1 MATLDDEWNDF
12 IDDEENDVAMYESF
26 ETNNYNHI
34 EDGNIPK
41 SSNIYIST
49 KTKIAY
55 LSHNVNLYDVFWKIE
70 VNNYNIP
77 NEGVIKKQMK
87 FISNSEKELDNLR
100 KNIKDDMLVDEYIL
114 NHLDNPDSGRIKFK
128 DVRKISIGVCKKD
141 ILSYRCKKKS
151 AFYNCFVLI
160 LRIWYEGSFHEV
172 HVKVFNTGKL
182 EIPGIKNDNLLY
194 LVLDLLVKICKPFI
208 SEKLTW
214 NDNITTVLINSNFNC
229 GFYVNR
235 AKLYS
240 IIQFKYKISSVYDPC
255 SYPGIQCKFYYNTK
269 LPYTEQQIGVLDSK
283 YKESDYKKI
292 SFMIFRT
299 GSVLIVGKCN
309 EDELNN
315 IYMFLKEMLFN
326 EYNLIYETNKEEENV
341 EIKKNKKTRRKTIT
355 INVDC

>member
-12 IDDEENDVAMYESF
+12 IDDEENDVAMYESL
-26 ETNNYNHI
+26 ETSNYNHI

-55 LSHNVNLYDVFWKIE
+55 LNHTVNLYDVFWKIK

-87 FISNSEKELDNLR
+87 FISNSEEELDILR

-114 NHLDNPDSGRIKFK
+114 NHLNNPESGRIKFK

-160 LRIWYEGSFHEV
+160 LRISYEGSFHEV

-194 LVLDLLVKICKPFI
+194 LVLDLLVKICKPYI
-208 SEKLTW
+208 SENLTW

-235 AKLYS
+235 AKLYN

-269 LPYTEQQIGVLDSK
+269 LPYTEQQLGVLDSK
-283 YKESDYKKI
+283 YKENDYKKI

-315 IYMFLKEMLFN
+315 IYMFLKDMLFN
-326 EYNLIYETNKEEENV
+326 EYNLIYETNKQEENIEV
-341 EIKKNKKTRRKTIT
+341 KKNKKTRRKTIT

>member
-1 MATLDDEWNDF
+1 
-12 IDDEENDVAMYESF
+12 
-26 ETNNYNHI
+26 
-34 EDGNIPK
+34 
-41 SSNIYIST
+41 
-49 KTKIAY
+49 
-55 LSHNVNLYDVFWKIE
+55 
-70 VNNYNIP
+70 
-77 NEGVIKKQMK
+77 
-87 FISNSEKELDNLR
+87 
-100 KNIKDDMLVDEYIL
+100 MLVDEYIL
-114 NHLDNPDSGRIKFK
+114 NHLNNPESGRIKFK

-160 LRIWYEGSFHEV
+160 LRISYEGSFHEV

-194 LVLDLLVKICKPFI
+194 LVLDLLVKICKPYI
-208 SEKLTW
+208 SENLTW

-235 AKLYS
+235 AKLYN

-269 LPYTEQQIGVLDSK
+269 LPYTEQQLGVLDSK
-283 YKESDYKKI
+283 YKENDYKKI

-315 IYMFLKEMLFN
+315 IYMFLKDMLFN
-326 EYNLIYETNKEEENV
+326 EYNLIYETNKQEENIEV
-341 EIKKNKKTRRKTIT
+341 KKNKKTRRKTIT